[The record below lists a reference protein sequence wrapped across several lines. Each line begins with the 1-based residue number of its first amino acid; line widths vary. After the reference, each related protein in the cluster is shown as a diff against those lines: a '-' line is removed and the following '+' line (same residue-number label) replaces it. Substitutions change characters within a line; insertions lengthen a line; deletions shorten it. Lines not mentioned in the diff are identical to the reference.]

1 MTELS
6 ALYQA
11 VVLDHNRSP
20 RNFRAVEPHD
30 YSADGKNPLC
40 GDRVHVELRLDG
52 DGRIED
58 IGFDGEGCAI
68 SMATASIMT
77 EVLMGRT
84 LDEARDISARFQGLV
99 SGRGGELS
107 VDGDS
112 ALEKLQAL
120 AGVRDYPMR
129 VRCATL
135 AWNTLQAALDSPD
148 GQRTE

>member
-1 MTELS
+1 MTDLS

-30 YSADGKNPLC
+30 HAADGNNPLC
-40 GDRVHVELRLDG
+40 GDRVHVELRLDAA
-52 DGRIED
+52 GRIED

-68 SMATASIMT
+68 STAAASIMT

-84 LDEARDISARFQGLV
+84 VEEARVISTRFQGLV
-99 SGRGGELS
+99 TDREAELA
-107 VDGDS
+107 VDDDPV
-112 ALEKLQAL
+112 LEKLQAL

-135 AWNTLQAALDSPD
+135 AWHTLQAALDSPD